1 MALVPFAQYTSPL
14 SWMQEGEI
22 VAVSGL
28 AARFAK
34 YESMLW
40 IIEENPDQ
48 ESKVLLNAVVQRYL
62 FIRVRASKISPAS
75 LTIAV
80 EAQAHLSQTLNFQFD
95 LPFHWKMESWIVSQL
110 AIRHNDR
117 AESEP
122 EPYIEPYLNQWI
134 PLPDDQN
141 GGNKIMLRRCTRERE
156 RPLLMYPRLEAL
168 GLELV
173 FFSRWYG
180 GQTEIIE
187 IDILKPCPARH
198 IWVFCAWCGKFH
210 LPFDGFNSHR
220 CSRKHQNAR
229 WYMDNRSKHWLRERC
244 GFMHIDGRWL

>member
-28 AARFAK
+28 ARRWAE

-40 IIEENPDQ
+40 VIEENPDQ
-48 ESKVLLNAVVQRYL
+48 ASKVLLNSIDNRYL
-62 FIRVRASKISPAS
+62 FIRVRACKIVPTS
-75 LTIAV
+75 LTILD

-95 LPFHWKMESWIVSQL
+95 LSFHWKMESWIVSQVTS
-110 AIRHNDR
+110 RHND
-117 AESEP
+117 AEPEP
-122 EPYIEPYLNQWI
+122 EPYMEPYLNQWI

-141 GGNKIMLRRCTRERE
+141 GGNKIMLQRCTRERQ

-180 GQTEIIE
+180 GQTVVIE

-210 LPFDGFNSHR
+210 LPFEGPGSHR
-220 CSRKHQNAR
+220 GGSKHQSAR
-229 WYMDNRSKHWLRERC
+229 WYMDNRDVDWLRERC
-244 GFMHIDGRWL
+244 GFMHVDGRWL

>member
-1 MALVPFAQYTSPL
+1 MGAGADERWRWWGAGGRWWYIWLPHHRL

-22 VAVSGL
+22 IAVSGL

-122 EPYIEPYLNQWI
+122 EPYI
-134 PLPDDQN
+134 
-141 GGNKIMLRRCTRERE
+141 
-156 RPLLMYPRLEAL
+156 
-168 GLELV
+168 
-173 FFSRWYG
+173 
-180 GQTEIIE
+180 
-187 IDILKPCPARH
+187 
-198 IWVFCAWCGKFH
+198 
-210 LPFDGFNSHR
+210 
-220 CSRKHQNAR
+220 
-229 WYMDNRSKHWLRERC
+229 
-244 GFMHIDGRWL
+244 